1 LNVLIFLFLFGQS
14 WPEWLGII
22 LLDQGEKQ
30 MEPSLG
36 PFGLLFVDLFT
47 KFQSKSIFFLV
58 AFSFE

>member
-1 LNVLIFLFLFGQS
+1 LNVLIFLFLFCQS

-36 PFGLLFVDLFT
+36 PFGLLFVDLFK
-47 KFQSKSIFFLV
+47 KFQGKRVFFLV
-58 AFSFE
+58 TFSLE